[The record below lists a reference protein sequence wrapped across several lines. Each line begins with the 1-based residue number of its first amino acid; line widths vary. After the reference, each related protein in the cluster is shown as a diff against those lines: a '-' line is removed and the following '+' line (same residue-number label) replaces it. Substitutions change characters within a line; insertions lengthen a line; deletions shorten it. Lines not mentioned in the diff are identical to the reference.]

1 MKHKEWLGDKNLIMK
16 LLEKANLNGD
26 ESGGE
31 RKALMRQIIIYRYL
45 EFMTVEEICA
55 NIMFECGVELDKSK
69 YYRLFNR
76 ALKLMEKYI

>member
-1 MKHKEWLGDKNLIMK
+1 MKHREWLGNKNLIMK
-16 LLEKANLNGD
+16 LLEKANLNG
-26 ESGGE
+26 EENGGE

-55 NIMFECGVELDKSK
+55 KIMFKYGIELDKSK

-76 ALKLMEKYI
+76 ALKLMEKHI

>member
-1 MKHKEWLGDKNLIMK
+1 MKHREWLGDKNLIMK
-16 LLEKANLNGD
+16 LLEKANLNG
-26 ESGGE
+26 EENGGE

-55 NIMFECGVELDKSK
+55 KIMFKYGIELDKSK

-76 ALKLMEKYI
+76 ALKLMDKHI

>member
-1 MKHKEWLGDKNLIMK
+1 MKHKEWLGNKNSIMK
-16 LLEKANLNGD
+16 LLEKANLNED
-26 ESGGE
+26 ENGGE

-55 NIMFECGVELDKSK
+55 KIMFKYGIELDKSK
-69 YYRLFNR
+69 YYRLFNS